1 MKKSM
6 QRKYARLLVRMGVN
20 IQKGQ
25 TLIVRADTEIYPFVE
40 ILADEAYKAGAGD
53 VQIEWSN
60 QTLTTLA
67 YRHRTLTSL
76 SRVAPWKEAKL
87 KEEAETLPAMIRI
100 CSEDPDGMKN
110 LNQDKAKKVRQRQYP
125 ILKPYR
131 EQMENRYQWLVA
143 AVPGKAWAK
152 KVFPGERTSTAV
164 ENLWNAIFEACLV
177 TEENDPI
184 AAWQEKNALMAQK
197 CEQLN
202 SYRFDYLE
210 YKNSLG
216 TDFRC
221 TLMPQSLWCAGGEK
235 TLGGTF
241 FNPNMPTEEVF
252 TTPKKGCCDGKLVAS
267 MPLSYQG
274 TLIKD
279 FWIAYKDG
287 KAVEWDA
294 KEGKAAL
301 DSMLGS
307 DEGALMLGELA
318 LVPADSPISNQNLLY
333 YNTLFDENASCH
345 VAAGRGYSNCVE
357 GFENMTKEQFD
368 ELGVNDSQIH
378 VDFMIGTPDMSIVGY
393 KDGVATQI
401 FKDGNWAL

>member
-1 MKKSM
+1 MNKTM
-6 QRKYARLLVRMGVN
+6 QRKYARLLVRTGVN

-25 TLIVRADTEIYPFVE
+25 TLIVRAQTEIYPFVE

-60 QTLTTLA
+60 QTLTKLD

-76 SRVAPWKEAKL
+76 SRVAPWQEAKM

-100 CSEDPDGMKN
+100 CSEDPDGLAS
-110 LNQDKAKKVRQRQYP
+110 LNREKLKKVSQRRYP

-152 KVFPGERTSTAV
+152 KVFPGVRTGVAV
-164 ENLWNAIFEACLV
+164 ESLWNAIFEACLV
-177 TEENDPI
+177 TKDNDPI
-184 AAWQEKNALMAQK
+184 AAWQEKNRQMAEK
-197 CEQLN
+197 CKVLN
-202 SYRFDYLE
+202 GYRFDYLE
-210 YKNSLG
+210 YQNSLG

-221 TLMPQSLWCAGGEK
+221 TLMPKSLWCAGGEQ
-235 TLGGTF
+235 TLGGTY

-252 TTPKKGCCDGKLVAS
+252 TSPLKGSCDGKLVAS

-274 TLIKD
+274 ALIED
-279 FWIAYKDG
+279 FWIEYKDG
-287 KAVEWDA
+287 KAVAWDA
-294 KEGKAAL
+294 RGGKAAL
-301 DSMLGS
+301 DGILGA

-318 LVPADSPISNQNLLY
+318 LVPADSPISNRKLLF

-345 VAAGRGYSNCVE
+345 VAVGKGFSNCVE
-357 GFENMTKEQFD
+357 GFENMTKEELD
-368 ELGVNDSQIH
+368 EAGVNDSQVH
-378 VDFMIGTPDMSIVGY
+378 VDFMIGTADLSIVGW
-393 KDGVATQI
+393 KDGKATPI
-401 FKDGNWAL
+401 FENGNWAL